1 MTEYN
6 STKQIQLL
14 TGDEVAKILRISR
27 AYAYRLMQQGIIPT
41 VRLGRSVRV
50 SYESLSLFIRE
61 NSRQHQL
68 DH

>member
-6 STKQIQLL
+6 FPTQIQLL

-27 AYAYRLMQQGIIPT
+27 AYAYRLMQRGTIPT

-50 SYESLSLFIRE
+50 SYESLSLFIRD
-61 NSRQHQL
+61 NSL
-68 DH
+68 PIKSDL